1 MAETEGAEFQR
12 KVTLAFYSALLVAG
26 VVVYWAWGM
35 MYDTWYPFTKGNIA
49 IYVVYVPLILF
60 GLIGIMMNRKKVLHQ
75 A

>member
-12 KVTLAFYSALLVAG
+12 KVALAFYSALLIAG
-26 VVVYWAWGM
+26 IVVYWAWGM